1 MEPNVVRF
9 RFGAVIAPAG
19 SPRPSTP
26 GKGEKPCDA
35 DAGSL
40 VVEERAGTELGDIA
54 EAWDD
59 LARRALERNVFAE
72 RPFALAAMQH
82 LAGAQG
88 TCAVLVWR
96 ERDAERQLAGLLLLA
111 ARRRLGAPG
120 LLRGWHV
127 PLSGL
132 GTPLIDADDGGA
144 VAAALLDHL
153 SRRSRA
159 GAGLVL
165 PMLAAEG
172 SVATALA
179 EAARTRGLPV
189 HMLDRHER
197 AVLNGGQD
205 AERLLHAGLKAKKL
219 KDLRRQ
225 LRRLGDHGRVRIE
238 EARDPQGVRD
248 ATEVFLGLE
257 ASGWKGARGT
267 ALVQDHGTATF
278 VRSMTRLLAREGRCH
293 VETLSVGEMPV
304 AAALVLQSADQAWF
318 WKIAYDERFARFSPG
333 VQLTLALT
341 HRQLAETT
349 LTRTDSCAIADHPM
363 IDHLW
368 RERMAVTD
376 LFIGLRPAG
385 DARTWTALRLE
396 LMRRALRAAAKRAYH
411 RLKL

>member
-1 MEPNVVRF
+1 MEQNVVRF

-19 SPRPSTP
+19 SPRPP
-26 GKGEKPCDA
+26 ALGKGEQPCDA
-35 DAGSL
+35 DRGRL
-40 VVEERAGTELGDIA
+40 VVEERSGTQLGDIA
-54 EAWDD
+54 AAWDD

-82 LAGAQG
+82 LAGEQG
-88 TCAVLVWR
+88 ASALLVWR
-96 ERDAERQLAGLLLLA
+96 EHADERQLAGLFLLA
-111 ARRRLGAPG
+111 ARRRLRVPG

-132 GTPLIDADDGGA
+132 GTPLIDADDAGA

-153 SRRSRA
+153 ARRSRS

-172 SVATALA
+172 AVATTLA
-179 EAARTRGLPV
+179 DAARTGGLPV
-189 HMLDRHER
+189 CMLDRHER

-205 AERLLHAGLKAKKL
+205 AERLVQANLSAKKL

-278 VRSMTRLLAREGRCH
+278 VRTMTRLLAREGRCH
-293 VETLSVGEMPV
+293 VETLSVGDIPV
-304 AAALVLQSADQAWF
+304 AAALVLQSGDRAWF

-333 VQLTLALT
+333 VQLALALT

-349 LTRTDSCAIADHPM
+349 LACTDSCAIADHPM

-376 LFIGLRPAG
+376 LYIGLRPAG
-385 DARTWTALRLE
+385 DIRTWMALRLE
-396 LMRRALRAAAKRAYH
+396 LMRRALRGAAKRAYH
-411 RLKL
+411 GLKL